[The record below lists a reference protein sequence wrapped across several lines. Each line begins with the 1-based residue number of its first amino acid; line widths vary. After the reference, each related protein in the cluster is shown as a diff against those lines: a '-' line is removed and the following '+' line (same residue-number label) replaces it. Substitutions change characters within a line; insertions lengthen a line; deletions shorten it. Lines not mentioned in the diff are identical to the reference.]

1 MNIDYK
7 KIAEIMC
14 WECPDGMSYE
24 ELFKLEV
31 NNPAAVPNYRI
42 IDVAHAG
49 DIRAWARQQDC
60 ASERELIE
68 LIKKTMRIAINAPQ
82 FADKK
87 TRDIFPPLYNFHL
100 YCQRVDRSGKLNEE
114 AEAIAEMAWNGVLA
128 VKRLN
133 ERTAA
138 MFAETPD
145 PEKFQN
151 AAAKIK
157 KIWGFSDNEIEAF
170 RYFVCQCR
178 HEGHNPSMN
187 KSLYL
192 FSNTKRTGKTS
203 IARALVAVLNGELSM
218 DAAGAYEST
227 LATEM
232 QYNDHALP
240 LCAQSNAV
248 LLDEM
253 LPKDSKK
260 AYGQI
265 KSMLTS
271 NTCHFNPK
279 YQRVVTLPA
288 KRFYIFTSN
297 DELSDF
303 IQDDKERRFIP
314 IFMERMPEQISFE
327 EIYQIWKD
335 FAQNCTPEPNWQV
348 WYNSFAEVD
357 GLLTKEK
364 DYYKNAIK
372 GDEVLLSIIKGLE
385 GYFVGPPLFNNH
397 LLVGK
402 HTREERKAV
411 LAAMHELFGEPYS
424 PSRWKKSTVIE
435 VLTRDDDTAFLT
447 PEDISINSPE
457 AKGLPF

>member
-1 MNIDYK
+1 MTIDYK
-7 KIAEIMC
+7 KITEIMC
-14 WECPDGMSYE
+14 WKIPEGMTPE
-24 ELFKLEV
+24 QVFNFEV
-31 NNPAAVPNYRI
+31 NNPAAIPHPSI

-49 DIRAWARQQDC
+49 DLKAWARMQDC
-60 ASERELIE
+60 NSEKELIE
-68 LIKKTMRIAINAPQ
+68 KIKRVMRLAINAPQ

-128 VKRLN
+128 VKRLE
-133 ERTAA
+133 ERTAK
-138 MFAETPD
+138 MFSEPPVAAKYE
-145 PEKFQN
+145 
-151 AAAKIK
+151 AAAARLKE
-157 KIWGFSDNEIEAF
+157 IWGFSTDDIEAF
-170 RYFVCQCR
+170 RYFVCQSR
-178 HEGHNPSMN
+178 HQNHNPSLN

-192 FSNTKRTGKTS
+192 YSNEKRTGKTS
-203 IARALVAVLNGELSM
+203 VARALVSVLNGELTM

-314 IFMERMPEQISFE
+314 ILMDRLPSQITME
-327 EIYQIWKD
+327 EIYNVWRD
-335 FAQNCTPEPNWQV
+335 FATNCSPEENWQL

-364 DYYKNAIK
+364 DYYKTAIK
-372 GDEVLLSIIKGLE
+372 GDEVLLSKIKGLS
-385 GYFVGPPLFNNH
+385 GYHVGPPLFNNH

-402 HTREERKAV
+402 QTREERKAI
-411 LAAMHELFGEPYS
+411 LSAMIELFGAPVG

-435 VLTRDDDTAFLT
+435 VLSREDDELLLDSEPEDDD
-447 PEDISINSPE
+447 
-457 AKGLPF
+457 LPF